1 VETPSAF
8 QWAENPKIAHLW
20 GDLDPNQIHDS
31 TGPWTPH
38 PNNVSTGSAV
48 EAGFTV
54 VTNRQTKDLT
64 PSVVISGI

>member
-1 VETPSAF
+1 V
-8 QWAENPKIAHLW
+8 

-54 VTNRQTKDLT
+54 VTNRQTNDVT